1 MLKARE
7 DLYEEYNNIWN
18 IINEKDKL
26 LIELINAEKE
36 LSEAINDIDEFEDNE
51 VYKQYNAILNE
62 YKVAIILY
70 KKNWKESLKSHISNL
85 ERNIE
90 LYKSKLT
97 KNEKNWS
104 DKIKKIILEL
114 NKKINSLDKIIK
126 WYFSIKAIKYN
137 IVSTVDDILI
147 PKIEHKNT

>member
-70 KKNWKESLKSHISNL
+70 KK
-85 ERNIE
+85 
-90 LYKSKLT
+90 
-97 KNEKNWS
+97 
-104 DKIKKIILEL
+104 
-114 NKKINSLDKIIK
+114 
-126 WYFSIKAIKYN
+126 KA
-137 IVSTVDDILI
+137 
-147 PKIEHKNT
+147 